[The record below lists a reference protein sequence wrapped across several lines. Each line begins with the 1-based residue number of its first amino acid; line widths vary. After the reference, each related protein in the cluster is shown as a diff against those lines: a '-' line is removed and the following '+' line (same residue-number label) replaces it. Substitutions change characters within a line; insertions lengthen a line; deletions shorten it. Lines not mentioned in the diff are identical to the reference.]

1 MKKITIGLM
10 LLFAIGTAVKA
21 QDYKKVREA
30 LTLAQVPGTAG
41 QAKLE
46 DAKAQLDKVL
56 ADPKADGKAETYLL
70 KTEVYGTIAGN
81 EALKAKY
88 PNADAEAF
96 QALKKYLELE
106 PGEEKIKEDKY
117 AGVNS
122 AYSSLFIC
130 FSIYLIIIHCLPK
143 YHLIFHFQ
151 KNFLHYQRGY

>member
-96 QALKKYLELE
+96 QALKN
-106 PGEEKIKEDKY
+106 I
-117 AGVNS
+117 
-122 AYSSLFIC
+122 
-130 FSIYLIIIHCLPK
+130 
-143 YHLIFHFQ
+143 
-151 KNFLHYQRGY
+151 